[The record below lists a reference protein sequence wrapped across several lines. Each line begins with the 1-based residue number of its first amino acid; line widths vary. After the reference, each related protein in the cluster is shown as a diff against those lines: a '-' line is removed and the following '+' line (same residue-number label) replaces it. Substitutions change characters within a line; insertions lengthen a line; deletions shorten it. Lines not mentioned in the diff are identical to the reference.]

1 MGPDQ
6 YVAVDGLVEHVELV
20 RAVADAAY
28 DAGARFVDVRY
39 ADLRV
44 KRSMIEKAPE
54 DALTFTTTWIVERL
68 ERLGAEHGA
77 QILIAGDPE
86 PGLFAD
92 LDPARVGR
100 ARQIAFDEAHMRN
113 VTTQAVN
120 WTIAAFPSPGWAERI
135 YGEPDLERLWVELG
149 YAVRLDVEDPVAAWK
164 THIESL
170 ERRTREL
177 NDHRFDALRFSGAGT
192 ELTVGLLPASRWL
205 SASLETAFGR
215 GHVVNLPTEEVYT
228 TPDRARADGIVRASR
243 PLALPAGI
251 VRGLELRFER
261 GRIVS
266 VEAEEGGEYVRGQLA
281 ADEGAAHVGEIALV
295 DATSRVGQ
303 IDHPFFN
310 GLLDENAA
318 SHVAYG
324 AGFPYAV
331 EGADRSDPKEQVAAG
346 INHSSVHGDVM
357 VGGPGVDVFGITAEG
372 DDLCVIA
379 DNEWQ
384 LS

>member
-1 MGPDQ
+1 VGPDQ

-135 YGEPDLERLWVELG
+135 YGEPD
-149 YAVRLDVEDPVAAWK
+149 
-164 THIESL
+164 L

-310 GLLDENAA
+310 GLLDENAG